1 MGSSFWDVQR
11 ANKTKSWL
19 LIALII
25 PLVSGL
31 VYFAGY
37 FFAGGEW
44 ILPIAI
50 IFSLIYAAGGYFF
63 GDKLVL
69 AMHGA
74 RAADETKDAY
84 LCNTIEGLA
93 LAAQIPKPKAYIIED
108 ASPNAFATGRD
119 PQHASI
125 AVTSG
130 LLAIMNRAELEGVL
144 GHEMSHIKNFDSRFM
159 TLTIVL
165 VGLVAIIANMIGR
178 GMWFGGGNRDRD
190 RGGNGLLMII
200 GLLMVILAPIL
211 AQLVQL
217 AISRSRERLAD
228 ASAAQLTRNPEGL
241 ANALE
246 KLKGTPPL
254 HSASPTTAG
263 LFISDPVH
271 GGDKKGIAQHVMGL
285 FSTHP
290 PLDERIKALR
300 AM

>member
-1 MGSSFWDVQR
+1 MTSFWDVQR
-11 ANKTKSWL
+11 ANKIKSWL
-19 LIALII
+19 LIALVI
-25 PLVSGL
+25 PLVAGL
-31 VYFAGY
+31 VWFAGY
-37 FFAGGEW
+37 FFTGGEW
-44 ILPIAI
+44 VLPFAILISI
-50 IFSLIYAAGGYFF
+50 LYAAGGYFF
-63 GDKLVL
+63 GDQMVL
-69 AMHGA
+69 ALHGA
-74 RAADETKDAY
+74 RPADEIKDAY
-84 LCNTIEGLA
+84 ICNTVEGLA
-93 LAAQIPKPKAYIIED
+93 LAAQIPKPKVYIIED
-108 ASPNAFATGRD
+108 PSPNAFATGRD

-130 LLAIMNRAELEGVL
+130 LLQIMNRAELEGVL
-144 GHEMSHIKNFDSRFM
+144 GHEMSHIRNFDSRFM

-165 VGLVAIIANMIGR
+165 VGLVAILANMIGR
-178 GMWFGGGNRDRD
+178 GMWFGGGSRDRD

-200 GLLMVILAPIL
+200 GILMIILAPLL
-211 AQLVQL
+211 ATLVQL

-254 HSASPTTAG
+254 RTASDTTAG

-271 GGDKKGIAQHVMGL
+271 GGDKKGMGQAVMGL

-300 AM
+300 EM

>member
-1 MGSSFWDVQR
+1 MASFWDVQK

-19 LIALII
+19 LILLVI
-25 PLVSGL
+25 PIVAGMVWLAGELFVGGGL
-31 VYFAGY
+31 
-37 FFAGGEW
+37 
-44 ILPIAI
+44 ILPIALTFS
-50 IFSLIYAAGGYFF
+50 IFYAAGGYFF
-63 GDKLVL
+63 GDSLVL

-84 LCNTIEGLA
+84 LCNTVEGLA
-93 LAAQIPKPKAYIIED
+93 LAAQIPKPKIYIIED
-108 ASPNAFATGRD
+108 PSPNAFATGRD
-119 PQHASI
+119 PKHASI

-130 LLAIMNRAELEGVL
+130 LLERMNRAELEGVL
-144 GHEMSHIKNFDSRFM
+144 GHEMSHIRNFDSRFM

-178 GMWFGGGNRDRD
+178 GMWYGGGNRERG
-190 RGGNGLLMII
+190 RGGNGALMII

-211 AQLVQL
+211 AKLVQL
-217 AISRSRERLAD
+217 AISRSREYLAD
-228 ASAAQLTRNPEGL
+228 ASAAQLTRNPDGL

-254 HSASPTTAG
+254 RSASETTAG

-271 GGDKKGIAQHVMGL
+271 GGDKKGVVQRMAGW

>member
-1 MGSSFWDVQR
+1 MASFWDVQR

-19 LIALII
+19 LIALVI
-25 PLVSGL
+25 PIVAGL
-31 VYFAGY
+31 VWFAGY
-37 FFAGGEW
+37 VFDGGGW
-44 ILPIAI
+44 ILPFAI
-50 IFSLIYAAGGYFF
+50 IISILYAAGGYFY

-74 RAADETKDAY
+74 RAADERKDAY
-84 LCNTIEGLA
+84 ICNTVEGLA
-93 LAAQIPKPKAYIIED
+93 LAAQIPKPKVYIID
-108 ASPNAFATGRD
+108 DPSPNAFATGRD

-130 LLAIMNRAELEGVL
+130 LLAIMDRAELEGVL
-144 GHEMSHIKNFDSRFM
+144 GHEMSHIRNFDSRFM

-165 VGLVAIIANMIGR
+165 VGLVAILANMIGR
-178 GMWFGGGNRDRD
+178 GMMFGGGSRDRE
-190 RGGNGLLMII
+190 RGNGLVMILGLLMI
-200 GLLMVILAPIL
+200 ILAPIL
-211 AQLVQL
+211 ATLVQL

-228 ASAAQLTRNPEGL
+228 ASAAQLTRNPGGL
-241 ANALE
+241 ADALE

-254 HSASPTTAG
+254 RSASPTTAG

-271 GGDKKGIAQHVMGL
+271 GGGKKGIGQSLSGL

-290 PLDERIKALR
+290 PLEERIKALR